1 MDWFKGAVDYVDDW
15 FLMRTPWPLFALW
28 LAYISFV
35 LKVGPSYMS
44 TRPPYKLTS
53 ALALYNLFQVG
64 LSCYIVYM
72 GTYIM
77 SKEGLVSSHCAIEA
91 KDTQPYMVRG
101 VYIYFLAKISELLD
115 TVFFVLRKKMNQV
128 SFLHVY
134 HHSLMA
140 ISTWFALKYNP
151 TDVLIFLGTLNSF
164 VHVVMYGYYGLSA
177 YPSMT
182 KYLWWKKY
190 ITSFQLIQFGL
201 ITIQVTLSALVS
213 NCKTSYVLLFTI
225 FFNLGLMIYL
235 FRDFYIKAY
244 TVKKTIKSNEKKK
257 VTDNKKDSKGYI
269 TSIVNNDVA
278 NQTLKVK
285 GM

>member
-15 FLMRTPWPLFALW
+15 FLMSTPWTLFAIW
-28 LAYISFV
+28 IVYITFV
-35 LKVGPSYMS
+35 LKWGPSYMS
-44 TRPPYKLTS
+44 TRPAYKLKNT
-53 ALALYNLFQVG
+53 LALYNLFQVG

-77 SKEGLVSSHCAIEA
+77 SREGLVSSHCAIEA
-91 KDTQPYMVRG
+91 KETEHYMVRG

-164 VHVVMYGYYGLSA
+164 VHVIMYGYYGLSA

-190 ITSFQLIQFGL
+190 ITSFQLIQFGC
-201 ITIQVTLSALVS
+201 ITLHAFTSTFVS
-213 NCKTSYVLLFTI
+213 NCKTSFVLLITI

-235 FRDFYIKAY
+235 FRDFYIKSY
-244 TVKKTIKSNEKKK
+244 VKNESNG
-257 VTDNKKDSKGYI
+257 NKKLDIRRLSHSFI
-269 TSIVNNDVA
+269 TSLNEPSRSDE
-278 NQTLKVK
+278 TKS
-285 GM
+285 M